1 MNFDEDVV
9 PEFANLKSESLELE
23 NENITRSANEEQM
36 YLFKSFSLRS
46 NYIKKGQ

>member
-23 NENITRSANEEQM
+23 NENITRSANEEKQM
-36 YLFKSFSLRS
+36 
-46 NYIKKGQ
+46 